1 MDKIA
6 ETLDVGKIRESS
18 KLFQMLDE
26 TGQKALLELGVR
38 EKFPH
43 DSVLF
48 EEGNTGNTFYIVE
61 AGTLRVLIDKG
72 DRTVEVAKL
81 GAGACVGEI
90 AALMREE
97 RSATVVAE
105 GALDAVR
112 FDAEPVQEL
121 LSEYPLVRESLVKE
135 ALQRSEENLQEL
147 LRVTQ
152 ETTEISDESES

>member
-61 AGTLRVLIDKG
+61 AGTLRNGTSRALHGIDL
-72 DRTVEVAKL
+72 DRT
-81 GAGACVGEI
+81 G
-90 AALMREE
+90 
-97 RSATVVAE
+97 SA
-105 GALDAVR
+105 
-112 FDAEPVQEL
+112 
-121 LSEYPLVRESLVKE
+121 
-135 ALQRSEENLQEL
+135 
-147 LRVTQ
+147 
-152 ETTEISDESES
+152 